1 MCAPVATRPPPGA
14 GCRRTKGEAMS
25 TIREL
30 LVEITGTTEYA
41 ETIGDDVDL
50 AGSGI
55 DSGDLVR
62 LVLLV
67 EQRTGLEIT
76 AADMEHLRT
85 IGDYERF
92 VAERSVTGSSGGA

>member
-1 MCAPVATRPPPGA
+1 
-14 GCRRTKGEAMS
+14 MS
-25 TIREL
+25 SIREL
-30 LVEITGTTEYA
+30 LVELTGTVEYA

-67 EQRTGLEIT
+67 EQRTGVEIT
-76 AADMEHLRT
+76 AEDMEELRT

-92 VAERSVTGSSGGA
+92 VSERAAGGVSGGA

>member
-1 MCAPVATRPPPGA
+1 MDRGGRHAGA
-14 GCRRTKGEAMS
+14 KGETMS

-30 LVEITGTTEYA
+30 LVELTGTAEYA
-41 ETIGDDVDL
+41 DRIGDDADL
-50 AGSGI
+50 AASGI

-67 EQRTGLEIT
+67 EQRLGVEIT
-76 AADMEHLRT
+76 AEDMEELRT

-92 VAERSVTGSSGGA
+92 VAGRTAARTSGGV

>member
-1 MCAPVATRPPPGA
+1 
-14 GCRRTKGEAMS
+14 MS

-30 LVEITGTTEYA
+30 LVELTGTTEYA
-41 ETIGDDVDL
+41 ETLGDDAEL

-67 EQRTGLEIT
+67 EQRTGVEIT
-76 AADMEHLRT
+76 GDDMEELRRKLT
-85 IGDYERF
+85 TNN
-92 VAERSVTGSSGGA
+92 V

>member
-1 MCAPVATRPPPGA
+1 
-14 GCRRTKGEAMS
+14 MS
-25 TIREL
+25 TVRGM
-30 LVEITGTTEYA
+30 LVELTGTAEYA
-41 ETIGDDVDL
+41 ESIGDDVDL

-67 EQRTGLEIT
+67 EQRTGVEIT
-76 AADMEHLRT
+76 ADDMEELHT

-92 VAERSVTGSSGGA
+92 VAERAPVEAAEDA

>member
-1 MCAPVATRPPPGA
+1 
-14 GCRRTKGEAMS
+14 MS

-30 LVEITGTTEYA
+30 LVELTGTTEYA
-41 ETIGDDVDL
+41 ETIGDDADL

-62 LVLLV
+62 LVLLL

-92 VAERSVTGSSGGA
+92 VAERSAAGSAGGA

>member
-1 MCAPVATRPPPGA
+1 
-14 GCRRTKGEAMS
+14 MS
-25 TIREL
+25 SIREL
-30 LVEITGTTEYA
+30 LVELTGTVEYA
-41 ETIGDDVDL
+41 ETIGDEVDL

-67 EQRTGLEIT
+67 EQRTGVEIT
-76 AADMEHLRT
+76 AEDMEKLRT

-92 VAERSVTGSSGGA
+92 VAERAAGGVSGGA

>member
-1 MCAPVATRPPPGA
+1 
-14 GCRRTKGEAMS
+14 MS

-30 LVEITGTTEYA
+30 LVELTGTTEYA
-41 ETIGDDVDL
+41 ETIGDDEEL

-62 LVLLV
+62 LLLLV
-67 EQRTGLEIT
+67 EQRTGVEIG
-76 AADMEHLRT
+76 AGDMEELRT

-92 VAERSVTGSSGGA
+92 VAERSGAGSAGGV

>member
-1 MCAPVATRPPPGA
+1 
-14 GCRRTKGEAMS
+14 MS

-30 LVEITGTTEYA
+30 LTELTGTSEYA
-41 ETIGDDVDL
+41 EKLGDDTDL
-50 AGSGI
+50 AASGI

-67 EQRTGLEIT
+67 EQRMGVEIT
-76 AADMEHLRT
+76 APDMEELST

-92 VAERSVTGSSGGA
+92 LADRAPAAARPDGA

>member
-1 MCAPVATRPPPGA
+1 
-14 GCRRTKGEAMS
+14 MS

-30 LVEITGTTEYA
+30 LVELTGTAEYA
-41 ETIGDDVDL
+41 DRIGDDVDL
-50 AGSGI
+50 AASGI

-67 EQRTGLEIT
+67 EQRLGVEIT
-76 AADMEHLRT
+76 AEDMEKLHT

-92 VAERSVTGSSGGA
+92 VAEHSVAGASGGA